1 MNGVRSWF
9 RKLSPERRAEVLDEL
24 KQSSSP
30 NLDYFLLVFLSCNI
44 ATFGLVTDSAAVII
58 GAMLI
63 APLMSPIL
71 GLSLAS
77 VVGRRQMFQRGVIA
91 LLEGAL
97 LSVALST
104 LLSWIGR
111 ILPFG
116 VLTTLP
122 HEVLIRTNPNPFDL
136 MIALAGGAAAAYALA
151 QPHLSAALPGV
162 AIATALMPPLCTAG
176 IGFSLGELQV
186 ASGALVLFLTNL
198 TAISFGGII
207 VFVSLGFR
215 PYAAQLKVYGV
226 RRSVLV
232 SAVLVLIVMI
242 PLVISTVRFVN
253 QASYDQSVRDTIQ
266 AETTSLF
273 PSAQVV
279 SIDVNEENGVLK
291 VDLTIRAYSQ
301 PTYQQVV
308 ELQSVIAGK
317 IQRTVS
323 LQMIVVPSAVL
334 DPLVPPTLTPTPTP
348 GPSLTPSTTPTPTP
362 TNTLIPSE
370 TPTPTQ
376 TATPTAT
383 STATPVT
390 AYIANTGG
398 VGVVLRDKPGGA
410 ITSFL
415 PENAPVEILYQREQV
430 GSILW
435 IEVRD
440 LVGHTGWVN
449 AIYLTIKP

>member
-1 MNGVRSWF
+1 MRRWI

-24 KQSSSP
+24 NLSSSP

-44 ATFGLVTDSAAVII
+44 ATFGLITNSAAVII

-77 VVGRRQMFQRGVIA
+77 VVGRRRMFQRGVIA

-151 QPHLSAALPGV
+151 QPQLSAALPGV

-176 IGFSLGELQV
+176 IGFSLGEPQV
-186 ASGALVLFLTNL
+186 ASGALLLFLTNL

-232 SAVLVLIVMI
+232 SAVLVLLVMI
-242 PLVISTVRFVN
+242 PLIISTVRFVN
-253 QASYDQSVRDTIQ
+253 KASYDQSVRDTIQ
-266 AETTSLF
+266 VETTDLF
-273 PSAQVV
+273 PSVQVV
-279 SIDVNEENGVLK
+279 SIDVTDDNDIIK
-291 VDLTIRAYSQ
+291 IDLTIRAYAQ

-308 ELQSVIAGK
+308 ALQSAIAGK
-317 IQRTVS
+317 IQRTVA

-334 DPLVPPTLTPTPTP
+334 DPLIPPTQTPTATP
-348 GPSLTPSTTPTPTP
+348 GPSLTASITPTPTP
-362 TNTLIPSE
+362 TRTPLPSQTY
-370 TPTPTQ
+370 TPSD
-376 TATPTAT
+376 TATPTA
-383 STATPVT
+383 SATATPVL
-390 AYIANTGG
+390 AYITNTGG
-398 VGVVLRDKPGGA
+398 VGVVLRDQPNGK

-415 PENAPVEILYQREQV
+415 PEGAPVEILYQREQV

-435 IEVRD
+435 IQVAD
-440 LVGHTGWVN
+440 LVGRTGWVN
-449 AIYLTIKP
+449 AIYLTIRP